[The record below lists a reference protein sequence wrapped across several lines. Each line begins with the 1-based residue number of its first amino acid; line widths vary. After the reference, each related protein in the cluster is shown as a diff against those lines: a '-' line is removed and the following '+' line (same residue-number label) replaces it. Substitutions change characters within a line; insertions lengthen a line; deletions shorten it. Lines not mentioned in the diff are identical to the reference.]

1 MARATEIA
9 GERMART
16 ASSHSGFVAEERR
29 RQARFFETAVDKA
42 ALRPDSAYR
51 LLPAFR
57 DLNLAPEIRDLAT
70 AYFGPPRNIAWHRHA
85 DHGLS
90 SQIACLNFLMPLSTR
105 PELLGEVIGR
115 ALGRRGL
122 RMLPVEGGPHFV
134 GFEWIGAQDYLG
146 EWGKGGTAT
155 RGANVTS
162 SDAVVRFEADGRV
175 ETLLIEWKY
184 TESYGTAPDPKKQ
197 AERIRRYGGKAF
209 FPDGPFRADLGLE
222 VQDLF
227 WEPVYQ
233 MVRQQMLAWCMQQAR
248 EDGADRVSDLH
259 VSPLGNRALHQVTPP
274 KLQDRGAD
282 VFETFRSLLVRPED
296 FTATSPEQAFG
307 PTLAQHRA
315 EPWAAYLLGRYGF
328 ADPDWSAHGEEAA

>member
-1 MARATEIA
+1 MREA
-9 GERMART
+9 GTGGVSPFSER
-16 ASSHSGFVAEERR
+16 EKL
-29 RQARFFETAVDKA
+29 RQAHFFEAAVAKD
-42 ALRPDSAYR
+42 ALR
-51 LLPAFR
+51 LPYVLRPEAR
-57 DLNLAPEIRDLAT
+57 SQNLWEGIRDQAA
-70 AYFGPPRNIAWHRHA
+70 AYFGPPRNIAWHTHA
-85 DHGLS
+85 SSGLS
-90 SQIACLNFLMPLSTR
+90 SQVACVNFLMPLSPR

-146 EWGKGGTAT
+146 EWPESGQAT
-155 RGANVTS
+155 RGAQVTS
-162 SDAVVRFEADGRV
+162 ADAVMRFEADGRV

-184 TESYGTAPDPKKQ
+184 TESYGRPPDPKSE
-197 AERIRRYGGKAF
+197 ARRIRRYGGKAF
-209 FPDGPFRADLGLE
+209 FPDGPFRADLGLAVE
-222 VQDLF
+222 DLF

-233 MVRQQMLAWCMQQAR
+233 MARQQMLAWRMQQAR
-248 EDGADRVSDLH
+248 EDGADRVSVLH

-274 KLQDRGAD
+274 RLQERGAD
-282 VFETFRSLLVRPED
+282 VFDIFRGLLVRPED

-315 EPWAAYLLGRYGF
+315 EPWAAWLLGRYGF

>member
-1 MARATEIA
+1 MARAGGGSSNFIA
-9 GERMART
+9 QERL
-16 ASSHSGFVAEERR
+16 
-29 RQARFFETAVDKA
+29 RQARFFETAMDGA
-42 ALRPDSAYR
+42 ALRPESAYR

-57 DLNLAPEIRDLAT
+57 RLNLAPEIREQAA

-90 SQIACLNFLMPLSTR
+90 SQVACLNFLMPLASR
-105 PELLGEVIGR
+105 PDLLGEIISR
-115 ALGRRGL
+115 ALGRQGL

-134 GFEWIGAQDYLG
+134 AFEWIGARDYLG
-146 EWGKGGTAT
+146 EWGRGGTAT

-162 SDAVVRFEADGRV
+162 SDAMVRFEADGRI

-184 TESYGTAPDPKKQ
+184 TERYGALPDPKKQ
-197 AERIRRYGGKAF
+197 SERIRRYGGKAF
-209 FPDGPFRADLGLE
+209 FPDGPFRAHAGFV

-233 MVRQQMLAWCMQQAR
+233 MARQRMLAWRMQQAR
-248 EDGADRVSDLH
+248 EDGAERVSVLH
-259 VSPLGNRALHQVTPP
+259 VSPRGNMALHTVTPP
-274 KLQDRGAD
+274 KLKDRGAD
-282 VFETFRSLLVRPED
+282 VFEVFRGLLVRPEE
-296 FTATSPEQAFG
+296 FIATSPEQAFG

-328 ADPDWSAHGEEAA
+328 AAPDWSANGEEAA